1 MSTAALASAR
11 RRRTTNDI
19 ASSQNVSNKTTQQ
32 DSPNSSK
39 QVMPS
44 LPPPQSLTPLQI
56 LQLHDNKLKDL
67 EALMIELNSEDY
79 ITNVVEE
86 KINALMQEKLLAF
99 SSELDKIAPSTT
111 SNSNSDLE
119 AKIQIMETSIQ
130 TSIQTNLN
138 IQNVRLDE
146 FKENTIKMIELL
158 TSKENHVSSTN
169 VITSNVEKID
179 MLTKEVNELKLLVIK
194 SQTLALET
202 CNSILS
208 MKDEF
213 KLINE
218 KIMQNANKISAMNSR
233 QCNAPQCDP
242 TQMFLQSFMK
252 NNLFGGGNIMNM
264 GEDYEEADGD
274 DDYDDETKVNMNKK
288 LHIDLNNEEVILN
301 DEEVI
306 LNDEEV
312 NLDNNVE
319 ENLNT
324 EELIID
330 EKQLQEILE
339 LNAMPEINLNSDLLQ
354 QEVIDEIRK
363 IETNVAETNVAET
376 NVAETNVAETNVTET
391 NVAETNVAETNV
403 AETNV
408 AETN

>member
-44 LPPPQSLTPLQI
+44 PPPPQSLTPLQI

-86 KINALMQEKLLAF
+86 KINDLMQDKLVAF

-158 TSKENHVSSTN
+158 TSKENHMSSAN
-169 VITSNVEKID
+169 VNVSNVEKID

-218 KIMQNANKISAMNSR
+218 KIMQNANAISAMNTR

-242 TQMFLQSFMK
+242 AQMFLQSFMK
-252 NNLFGGGNIMNM
+252 NKLFGGGNIMNM
-264 GEDYEEADGD
+264 GDDYEEDDDGG
-274 DDYDDETKVNMNKK
+274 DYDDETNLNMNKK

-339 LNAMPEINLNSDLLQ
+339 LNSMPEVNLASDPLK

-363 IETNVAETNVAET
+363 IETNVAETNVAHEI
-376 NVAETNVAETNVTET
+376 N
-391 NVAETNVAETNV
+391 
-403 AETNV
+403 
-408 AETN
+408 

>member
-44 LPPPQSLTPLQI
+44 PPPPQSLTPLQI

-86 KINALMQEKLLAF
+86 KINDLMQDKLVAF

-194 SQTLALET
+194 SQILAHET
-202 CNSILS
+202 CNSIICI
-208 MKDEF
+208 KDEF
-213 KLINE
+213 KLSNE
-218 KIMQNANKISAMNSR
+218 KIMQNVDKISAMNTR
-233 QCNAPQCDP
+233 QWNAPQCNAPQCDP
-242 TQMFLQSFMK
+242 AQMFLQSFMK
-252 NNLFGGGNIMNM
+252 NKLFGGGNIMNM
-264 GEDYEEADGD
+264 DEDYEEEDGADE
-274 DDYDDETKVNMNKK
+274 DDEPELNTTKK
-288 LHIDLNNEEVILN
+288 LHIDLNNEEVILNDEEVILN

-339 LNAMPEINLNSDLLQ
+339 LNSMPEVNLASDPLK

-363 IETNVAETNVAET
+363 
-376 NVAETNVAETNVTET
+376 TET
-391 NVAETNVAETNV
+391 NVAETNVAHEIN
-403 AETNV
+403 
-408 AETN
+408 

>member
-44 LPPPQSLTPLQI
+44 PPPPQSLTPLQI

-158 TSKENHVSSTN
+158 TSKENHMSSAN
-169 VITSNVEKID
+169 VNVSNVEKID

-218 KIMQNANKISAMNSR
+218 KIMQNANAISAMNTR

-242 TQMFLQSFMK
+242 AQMFLQSFMK
-252 NNLFGGGNIMNM
+252 NKLFGGGNIMNM
-264 GEDYEEADGD
+264 GDDYEEDDDGG
-274 DDYDDETKVNMNKK
+274 DYDDETNLNMNKK

-339 LNAMPEINLNSDLLQ
+339 LNSMPEVNLASDPLK

-363 IETNVAETNVAET
+363 IETNVAETNVAHEI
-376 NVAETNVAETNVTET
+376 N
-391 NVAETNVAETNV
+391 
-403 AETNV
+403 
-408 AETN
+408 

>member
-32 DSPNSSK
+32 ESPNSSK
-39 QVMPS
+39 QVMPTPS
-44 LPPPQSLTPLQI
+44 PQSLTPLQI

-158 TSKENHVSSTN
+158 TSKENHMSSTN

-213 KLINE
+213 KVSNE

-242 TQMFLQSFMK
+242 AQMFLQSFMK

-274 DDYDDETKVNMNKK
+274 DDDYDDETKVNMNKK
-288 LHIDLNNEEVILN
+288 LHIDLNNEEVILNDEEVILN

-339 LNAMPEINLNSDLLQ
+339 LNSMSEINLNSDLLQ

-363 IETNVAETNVAET
+363 IETNVTETNVAES
-376 NVAETNVAETNVTET
+376 NVTETNVTET
-391 NVAETNVAETNV
+391 NVTETNVTETNV
-403 AETNV
+403 TETN
-408 AETN
+408 

>member
-44 LPPPQSLTPLQI
+44 PPPPQSLTPLQI

-158 TSKENHVSSTN
+158 TSKENHMSSAN
-169 VITSNVEKID
+169 VNVSNVEKID

-218 KIMQNANKISAMNSR
+218 KIMQNANAISAMNTR

-242 TQMFLQSFMK
+242 AQMFLQSFMK

-312 NLDNNVE
+312 ILNDEEVNLDNNVE

-339 LNAMPEINLNSDLLQ
+339 LNSMPEVNLASDPLK

-363 IETNVAETNVAET
+363 IETNVAETNVT
-376 NVAETNVAETNVTET
+376 ETNVTET
-391 NVAETNVAETNV
+391 NVAETNVAHEIN
-403 AETNV
+403 
-408 AETN
+408 

>member
-44 LPPPQSLTPLQI
+44 PPPPQSLTPLQI

-86 KINALMQEKLLAF
+86 KINDLMQDKLVAF

-158 TSKENHVSSTN
+158 TSKENHMSSAN
-169 VITSNVEKID
+169 VNVSNVEKID

-218 KIMQNANKISAMNSR
+218 KIMQNANAISAMNTR

-242 TQMFLQSFMK
+242 AQMFLQSFMK
-252 NNLFGGGNIMNM
+252 NKLFGGGNIMNM
-264 GEDYEEADGD
+264 GDDYEEDDDGG
-274 DDYDDETKVNMNKK
+274 DYDDETNLNMNKK

-339 LNAMPEINLNSDLLQ
+339 LNSMPEVNLASDPLK

-363 IETNVAETNVAET
+363 
-376 NVAETNVAETNVTET
+376 TET
-391 NVAETNVAETNV
+391 NVAETNVAHEIN
-403 AETNV
+403 
-408 AETN
+408 

>member
-44 LPPPQSLTPLQI
+44 PPPPQSLTPLQI

-86 KINALMQEKLLAF
+86 KINDLMQEKLVAF
-99 SSELDKIAPSTT
+99 SSDLDKIAPATT
-111 SNSNSDLE
+111 NNSNSDLA
-119 AKIQIMETSIQ
+119 AKIQIME

-158 TSKENHVSSTN
+158 TSKENHMSSAN
-169 VITSNVEKID
+169 VNVSNVEKID

-218 KIMQNANKISAMNSR
+218 KIMQNANAISAMNTR

-242 TQMFLQSFMK
+242 AQMFLQSFMK
-252 NNLFGGGNIMNM
+252 NKLFGGGNIMNM
-264 GEDYEEADGD
+264 GDDYEEDDDDGG
-274 DDYDDETKVNMNKK
+274 DYDDETNLNMNKK
-288 LHIDLNNEEVILN
+288 LHIDLNN
-301 DEEVI
+301 EEVI

-339 LNAMPEINLNSDLLQ
+339 LNSMPEVNLASDPLK

-363 IETNVAETNVAET
+363 IETNVAETNVAHEIS
-376 NVAETNVAETNVTET
+376 
-391 NVAETNVAETNV
+391 
-403 AETNV
+403 
-408 AETN
+408 

>member
-32 DSPNSSK
+32 ESPNSSK
-39 QVMPS
+39 QVMPTPS
-44 LPPPQSLTPLQI
+44 PQSLTPLQI

-158 TSKENHVSSTN
+158 TSKENHMSSTN

-213 KLINE
+213 KVSNE

-242 TQMFLQSFMK
+242 AQMFLQSFMK

-312 NLDNNVE
+312 ILNDEEVNLDNNVE

-339 LNAMPEINLNSDLLQ
+339 LNSMSEINLNSDLLQ

-363 IETNVAETNVAET
+363 IETNVTETNVAES
-376 NVAETNVAETNVTET
+376 NVTETNVTET
-391 NVAETNVAETNV
+391 NVTETNVTETNV
-403 AETNV
+403 TETN
-408 AETN
+408 

>member
-19 ASSQNVSNKTTQQ
+19 ASSQNVSVKATQQ
-32 DSPNSSK
+32 ESPNSSK
-39 QVMPS
+39 QVMPT
-44 LPPPQSLTPLQI
+44 PPPQSLTPLQI

-67 EALMIELNSEDY
+67 EALMVELNSEEY
-79 ITNVVEE
+79 ITSVVEE
-86 KINALMQEKLLAF
+86 KINDLMQEKLLAF

-111 SNSNSDLE
+111 KNSTNDLE
-119 AKIQIMETSIQ
+119 AKLQILE
-130 TSIQTNLN
+130 TSIQTNLTV
-138 IQNVRLDE
+138 QNARLDE

-158 TSKENHVSSTN
+158 TSKENHISTN
-169 VITSNVEKID
+169 NVTTSDVEKID

-213 KLINE
+213 KVSNE

-242 TQMFLQSFMK
+242 AQMFLQSFMK

-312 NLDNNVE
+312 ILNDEEVNLDNNVE

-339 LNAMPEINLNSDLLQ
+339 LNSMSEINLNSDLLQ

-363 IETNVAETNVAET
+363 IETNVTETNVAES
-376 NVAETNVAETNVTET
+376 NVTETNVTET
-391 NVAETNVAETNV
+391 NVTETNVTETNV
-403 AETNV
+403 TETN
-408 AETN
+408 